1 VLTAAAHVRVT
12 SHYMHCALGRDEGKL
27 DAPAT
32 TTTAA
37 AAAAAITGAYF
48 PLLSVV
54 VPKWKQQIVDSGD
67 FTCEKV
73 SGH

>member
-1 VLTAAAHVRVT
+1 MLLHNTCAAMLCVN
-12 SHYMHCALGRDEGKL
+12 RDEGKL
-27 DAPAT
+27 DAPASTAST
-32 TTTAA
+32 TA

-54 VPKWKQQIVDSGD
+54 VPKWKQSIVDSGD

-73 SGH
+73 S